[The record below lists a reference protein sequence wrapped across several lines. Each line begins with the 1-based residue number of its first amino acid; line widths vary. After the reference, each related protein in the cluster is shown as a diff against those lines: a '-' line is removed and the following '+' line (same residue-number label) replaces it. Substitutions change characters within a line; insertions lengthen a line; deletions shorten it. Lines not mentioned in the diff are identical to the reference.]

1 MRQVLFIAAL
11 LGAFSLA
18 QAAESAALTTN
29 ALPVGEHG
37 TLEIPTPEDWTLVH
51 TNLNL
56 PGGPPS
62 LELHSL
68 SNTIVVRL
76 TIYWDG
82 FKGNNLQPTE
92 ANMDT
97 IVSNNA
103 VLLYMPASVEQKFV
117 LEKLHGP
124 AVTGAF
130 GRFTDARWTPVL
142 KNEYR
147 NLATGM
153 FRCKNLWGTFD
164 LLTNDKDGP
173 QFEQGL
179 SVIES
184 LRRAP

>member
-1 MRQVLFIAAL
+1 MRQLLFIAAL
-11 LGAFSLA
+11 LGTFSLA
-18 QAAESAALTTN
+18 RAAESAALTTN
-29 ALPVGEHG
+29 TAAAGKHG
-37 TLEIPTPEDWTLVH
+37 TLQIPTPQDWTLTR

-56 PGGPPS
+56 PGNPPS

-82 FKGNNLQPTE
+82 FKGKNLQPTE

-103 VLLYMPASVEQKFV
+103 VLLYMPISVEQKFV
-117 LEKLHGP
+117 LEKLRGP

-130 GRFTDARWTPVL
+130 VRLTDAGWTPVL

-147 NLATGM
+147 NLSTGM
-153 FRCKNLWGTFD
+153 FRCQNLWGTFD

-173 QFEQGL
+173 QFKQGL

-184 LRRAP
+184 LRRTP